1 VLKIIK
7 NKITSNINVDE
18 IIGLNKNM
26 NLITFLNSYSYL
38 KLRKE
43 KGLLNK
49 FDHIFIDGI
58 VMVIL
63 LNIFRI
69 SRCKRVSFDM
79 TSLAPLVFDYAQKKK
94 KTIYFVGTEPRLI
107 DSAIKNIRIY
117 YPDLNISG
125 YRNGFFKN
133 AQEKEDTL
141 QLIRNSSPDIVIA
154 GMGTP
159 LQEKFLIDLQNKG
172 WEGVGF
178 TCGGFLE
185 QSADNVH
192 FYPVIIN
199 KLHLRWLYRIYKY
212 PIRIGKRVL
221 IDYPL
226 FLIVFFL
233 EYLSS
238 TLSNNKG

>member
-7 NKITSNINVDE
+7 DKSTSNINIDK

-43 KGLLNK
+43 TDLLNK

-58 VMVIL
+58 IMVML
-63 LNIFRI
+63 LSIFRI

-79 TSLAPLVFDYAQKKK
+79 TSLAPLVFDFAQKKK
-94 KTIYFVGTEPRLI
+94 KTIYFIGTEPRLI
-107 DSAIKNIRIY
+107 DSAINNIRIY

-133 AQEKEDTL
+133 TQEKEGAL
-141 QLIRNSSPDIVIA
+141 QLIRNLSPDIIIA

-159 LQEKFLIDLQNKG
+159 LQEKFLVDLRNKG
-172 WEGVGF
+172 WKGAGF

-185 QSADNVH
+185 QTADNLH
-192 FYPVIIN
+192 FYPFIIN

-226 FLIVFFL
+226 FLIVFIL

-238 TLSNNKG
+238 TLFNNKG